1 MRRVYRFYSFLYFL
15 VSISLGLIFRV
26 KPIGINNIPGGAA
39 VFCASHSGLSDP
51 FLLCLAVKRKN
62 HMHMMAKKELFDN
75 PILRTIILRAGT
87 FSVDRSKTDITAIKT
102 ALNLLKQGEKIVIF
116 PEGTRADEDFAVA
129 AKTGA
134 IRIAEK
140 AGVPIVPVYIPRKK
154 SIWRRIPIVIGTPYF
169 INPEKRKL
177 SSAEYDRLAESLMR
191 SISELKPKE
200 IA

>member
-1 MRRVYRFYSFLYFL
+1 
-15 VSISLGLIFRV
+15 
-26 KPIGINNIPGGAA
+26 
-39 VFCASHSGLSDP
+39 
-51 FLLCLAVKRKN
+51 
-62 HMHMMAKKELFDN
+62 MAKKELFDN

-169 INPEKRKL
+169 INSEKRKL
-177 SSAEYDRLAESLMR
+177 SSAEYDRLAESLMQ
-191 SISELKPKE
+191 SISELRPKE